1 MSRKN
6 GGIIGPANTPVGGIV
21 AGAAGGVW
29 RMNDV
34 ANFVNNSQWP
44 KVPEN
49 IDNSLRFDD
58 GSSDYLNRTPSSA
71 GNRQT
76 CTFSAWI
83 KRSDI
88 VNANIVGCHSADND
102 NDTINIIVRS
112 NGELRIVA
120 NSLNWR
126 VLSGLFRDVSAWY
139 HIVVAFDTTQS
150 TANDRIKVYIN
161 GTQETSFS
169 TTNNPDQNANIGF
182 NQASTTR
189 IGVQGNSLS
198 NYFDGYMA
206 EVVFIDGQQLDPTS
220 FGEFDTT
227 TGIWKPKKI
236 GQIANAGDNSFYL
249 DFKDS
254 SNVGKDASGLSN
266 NFTVNNLTSIDQST
280 DTCVENYD
288 TLIPLMAGTSSLT
301 YSEGNLKI
309 VFGASSTWYFTTST
323 IGVTQGKWYCEVK
336 IDAVGGETSVGIIPM
351 ETVAAQ
357 QNAASDYMGKESD
370 SIGYVNNG
378 QLYKTNSVQETTSS
392 YTTNDI
398 IGIAFNLDG
407 NSIQFYK
414 NGSSVGSAITLTSG
428 LTYAVGVSGYNSSTQ
443 SVNFGTPSFSISS
456 GNSDANGHGNF
467 EYSVPSG
474 YYALNTSNLNTYG

>member
-1 MSRKN
+1 
-6 GGIIGPANTPVGGIV
+6 
-21 AGAAGGVW
+21 
-29 RMNDV
+29 
-34 ANFVNNSQWP
+34 
-44 KVPEN
+44 
-49 IDNSLRFDD
+49 
-58 GSSDYLNRTPSSA
+58 
-71 GNRQT
+71 
-76 CTFSAWI
+76 
-83 KRSDI
+83 
-88 VNANIVGCHSADND
+88 
-102 NDTINIIVRS
+102 
-112 NGELRIVA
+112 
-120 NSLNWR
+120 
-126 VLSGLFRDVSAWY
+126 VSAWY

-443 SVNFGTPSFSISS
+443 SVNFGNPSFSISS
-456 GNSDANGHGNF
+456 GNRS
-467 EYSVPSG
+467 
-474 YYALNTSNLNTYG
+474 